1 MADVKDSDIQEGQPD
16 STHLHPRHI
25 IILTCPPPSSHPTA
39 YDKIRSD
46 KDPSTWLLLDYSSP
60 TSNKLVLTKTGE
72 GSIEEFAK
80 ELDKEKAQFGYV
92 RVKYQNDEQSSREKF
107 VLVIFIGTD
116 GKRSAA
122 LLECCSRSSNSI
134 RL

>member
-1 MADVKDSDIQEGQPD
+1 M
-16 STHLHPRHI
+16 
-25 IILTCPPPSSHPTA
+25 PPPSSHPTA

>member
-1 MADVKDSDIQEGQPD
+1 
-16 STHLHPRHI
+16 
-25 IILTCPPPSSHPTA
+25 
-39 YDKIRSD
+39 
-46 KDPSTWLLLDYSSP
+46 
-60 TSNKLVLTKTGE
+60 VLTKTGE

-116 GKRSAA
+116 GKSDPRV
-122 LLECCSRSSNSI
+122 LLSI
-134 RL
+134 NHRIHFDLDSLHILL

>member
-1 MADVKDSDIQEGQPD
+1 
-16 STHLHPRHI
+16 
-25 IILTCPPPSSHPTA
+25 
-39 YDKIRSD
+39 
-46 KDPSTWLLLDYSSP
+46 
-60 TSNKLVLTKTGE
+60 VLTKTGE

-116 GKRSAA
+116 GKWA
-122 LLECCSRSSNSI
+122 I
-134 RL
+134 RVVDNHRIHFELDSHHILS